1 MPALRKPGCPA
12 APSHPPRS
20 ICTARP
26 CLQLCAPNRPLALSL
41 ARHSPFLS
49 LSHHVISLILLT
61 STMEGT
67 SAWLP
72 SQCLFVLRRSQR
84 RCVSQNLTL
93 PHAESQRCVALPY
106 QPGQARVG
114 VSLSLP
120 VRVTGTRIWVTFR
133 ERLRSSRPGRLQ
145 LSESWGSHNVN
156 IKANCRF
163 CRVTALKTPR
173 P

>member
-26 CLQLCAPNRPLALSL
+26 CLQLCAPNRPLSL